1 MGAGGGAVSDIPCMC
16 AAGRPCG
23 KVLRVSEVGSMTHL
37 DIIGHD
43 DSKGVLLDHRGRV
56 ALIAAL
62 EGA

>member
-1 MGAGGGAVSDIPCMC
+1 MSDIPCMC

-23 KVLRVSEVGSMTHL
+23 KVLRVSEIGSMTHL

-56 ALIAAL
+56 ALIEAL
-62 EGA
+62 EAGR